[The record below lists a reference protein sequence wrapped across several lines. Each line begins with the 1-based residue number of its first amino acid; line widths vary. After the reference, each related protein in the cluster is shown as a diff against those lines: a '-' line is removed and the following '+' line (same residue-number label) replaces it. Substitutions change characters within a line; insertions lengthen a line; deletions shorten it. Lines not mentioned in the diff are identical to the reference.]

1 MPGLLIKDLPD
12 EIHYKLKSRAER
24 NRRSMTKEALVLLEQ
39 ALNLGEMPETPPT
52 PVQGAFLLTDAWLDE
67 AKAEGRP

>member
-12 EIHYKLKSRAER
+12 ELHQKLKSRADR

-39 ALNLGEMPETPPT
+39 ALNLGEMPATPPT
-52 PVQGAFLLTDAWLDE
+52 PIIGNFLLTDVWLDE
-67 AKAEGRP
+67 AKADGRP